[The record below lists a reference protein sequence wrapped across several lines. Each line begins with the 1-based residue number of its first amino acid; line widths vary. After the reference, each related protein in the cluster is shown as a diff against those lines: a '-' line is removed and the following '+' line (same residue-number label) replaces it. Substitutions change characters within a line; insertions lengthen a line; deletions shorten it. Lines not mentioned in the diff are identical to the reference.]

1 MTQAPGFQ
9 SKRRYPNTQVSSSR
23 PASVGFETNTRYT
36 RKPSVTERTKFND
49 TVAKT
54 VSVIKRR
61 AYIAPDASVILL
73 PGTVERS
80 DVEELAKSESHIEK
94 ISASLSKKIKDAL
107 HKGSDAYTLYGVD
120 TSEIFTEEIEL
131 DENIGLTAVQRCDTD
146 GNIVI
151 EKNGSKRFERFK
163 IEFEAKFRVF
173 AGKLYNLRI
182 S

>member
-9 SKRRYPNTQVSSSR
+9 PKRRYPHTPASSSR

-36 RKPSVTERTKFND
+36 RKPHVAERTKFND
-49 TVAKT
+49 TIAKT
-54 VSVIKRR
+54 VSVVKRK
-61 AYIAPDASVILL
+61 AYVAPDASVILL
-73 PGTVERS
+73 PGTAEKA
-80 DVEELAKSESHIEK
+80 DIEELAKNESHIER

-131 DENIGLTAVQRCDTD
+131 DENIGLTAVERCDTD
-146 GNIVI
+146 GNIII
-151 EKNGSKRFERFK
+151 EKNNRKMFEKFK
-163 IEFEAKFRVF
+163 NEVEAKFRVF
-173 AGKLYNLRI
+173 ADKLYNLRI